1 MLKQI
6 AFGGIALTATGYGIK
21 KLYEKLSKPE
31 RKFDTHAIVPSC
43 KDVINTEEYKL
54 KRELEVE
61 QKKNQIQEFLC
72 ECMEC
77 YSGFS
82 KYFNSKEF
90 LEFEQNFTSK
100 NNHKTEFLLSSYK
113 DQMIKVIDHAKKIWM
128 LKCFFGNTK
137 RKKWLSG
144 CKNDKRKHGEK
155 NTEILS
161 ANKILNFSSVY
172 FSFCVEFSYVE

>member
-6 AFGGIALTATGYGIK
+6 AFGSIALTATGYGIK
-21 KLYEKLSKPE
+21 KLSKPE
-31 RKFDTHAIVPSC
+31 IKFDTHTIVPSC

-72 ECMEC
+72 ECMGC

-113 DQMIKVIDHAKKIWM
+113 DQMIKVIDYAKKFE
-128 LKCFFGNTK
+128 C
-137 RKKWLSG
+137 LSVFLETQSE
-144 CKNDKRKHGEK
+144 KNDLAVVKMISESMERK

-161 ANKILNFSSVY
+161 ANKISNFSSVY